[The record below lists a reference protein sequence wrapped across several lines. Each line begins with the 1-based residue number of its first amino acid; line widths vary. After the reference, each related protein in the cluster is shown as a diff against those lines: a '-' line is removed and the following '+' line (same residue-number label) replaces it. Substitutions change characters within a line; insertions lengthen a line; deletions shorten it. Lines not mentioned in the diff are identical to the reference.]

1 VEVFEFGD
9 KRRPTIMLLH
19 GVGSG
24 PSAWQPQ
31 ISALSDRFHLAV
43 PDVLDA
49 PREPETFSFPQ
60 VCGTLADWMRARPA
74 GPVHLVGLSLGA
86 MIAVRL
92 AADHPDVTAS
102 LIISGVQLKPPRLL
116 MASQRA
122 VMAVLPARLLGATPS
137 QEKRRLMSVIE
148 SVSHVDLRADAIRV
162 QARTLVLCGARDR
175 FNVPASRLAARLIRG
190 AELRVIRGAGHEWN
204 VQLPELFTTTV
215 EVFVTACE

>member
-1 VEVFEFGD
+1 VEIFEFGD

-31 ISALSDRFHLAV
+31 IGALCDRFHLAV
-43 PDVLDA
+43 PDVLGA
-49 PREPETFSFPQ
+49 PGAPETFSFPE
-60 VCGTLADWMRARPA
+60 VCGTLADWMRTRPT

-102 LIISGVQLKPPRLL
+102 LIISGAQLKPPRLL
-116 MASQRA
+116 MTIQRA
-122 VMAVLPARLLGATPS
+122 VMAVLPARLLGATSS
-137 QEKRRLMSVIE
+137 QEKRRLVSVID

-175 FNVPASRLAARLIRG
+175 FNLPASRLAARLIRG
-190 AELRVIRGAGHEWN
+190 AELRVIPGAGHEWN

-215 EVFVTACE
+215 EVFVTARR